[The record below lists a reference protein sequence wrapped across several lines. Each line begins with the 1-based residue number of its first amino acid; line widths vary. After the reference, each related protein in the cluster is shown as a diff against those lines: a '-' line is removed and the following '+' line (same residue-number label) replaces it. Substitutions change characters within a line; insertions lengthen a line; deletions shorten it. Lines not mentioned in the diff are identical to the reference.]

1 MIKSNAK
8 STGKKW
14 GKESVVSLSFITIS
28 SFEVA

>member
-14 GKESVVSLSFITIS
+14 GKVSEDRYLILYLNNPQ
-28 SFEVA
+28 